1 MLVGD
6 SRLTLVDCRKG
17 MKETGVLPQLDPGG
31 LGDMSVEWRDRGSPQ
46 SPVGACRWGGP
57 FPGDPQ
63 DCSLNEGKG
72 ERER

>member
-1 MLVGD
+1 M
-6 SRLTLVDCRKG
+6 
-17 MKETGVLPQLDPGG
+17 GVEC
-31 LGDMSVEWRDRGSPQ
+31 SDRGSSQ
-46 SPVGACRWGGP
+46 GPVGACRWGGL